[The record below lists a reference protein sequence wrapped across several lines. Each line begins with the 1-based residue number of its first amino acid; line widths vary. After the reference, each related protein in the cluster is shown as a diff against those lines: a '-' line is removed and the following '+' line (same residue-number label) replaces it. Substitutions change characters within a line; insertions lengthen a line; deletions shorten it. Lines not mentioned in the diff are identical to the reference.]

1 MRPALLLS
9 LFLLLAAPPASA
21 AAEPSERLI
30 VEMALL
36 HLVREVDIFANASF
50 GPSVVY
56 PQPGYRYWA
65 VVGEAISGSL
75 TGKLRHHVF
84 VVAVRLVCDEM
95 VLDECWRLEKL
106 AVDDRILFD
115 RGDPL

>member
-1 MRPALLLS
+1 MRPALSLS

-65 VVGEAISGSL
+65 VVGEAITSAGVWKSSPS
-75 TGKLRHHVF
+75 TIASCSTAANPFSCQR
-84 VVAVRLVCDEM
+84 C
-95 VLDECWRLEKL
+95 
-106 AVDDRILFD
+106 
-115 RGDPL
+115 RG